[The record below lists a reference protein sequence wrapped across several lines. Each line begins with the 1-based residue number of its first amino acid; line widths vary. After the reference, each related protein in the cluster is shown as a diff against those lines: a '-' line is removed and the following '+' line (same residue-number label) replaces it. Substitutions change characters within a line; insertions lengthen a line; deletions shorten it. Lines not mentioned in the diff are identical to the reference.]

1 MNVLVTGAGG
11 MLGTDL
17 CADLSARGH
26 VVVATDVREP
36 FVPLDITDTKAVR
49 AAFAQHRPDAVIH
62 CAAWT
67 DVDGAEKNPDGAYKV
82 NALGSWNVATVCAE
96 TNVWMAHVS
105 TDFVFDGEK
114 GAPYTEFDATNPLGH
129 YGASKEAAER
139 LVRQTLPARH
149 VIARTAWLYGVQG
162 KNLPYVILNAAKTR
176 PELSFVSDQIV
187 CPTHTKDLSR
197 KLIDLIEDPLPG
209 TYHVCSAGSCSLY
222 EFAQAVVAGAGL
234 TTPVVPTTL
243 AEFEEKYHPPTRRPR
258 ATPLRRLA
266 LEMRGM
272 DDLPTWDDALRQ
284 FLALVPP
291 EKK

>member
-1 MNVLVTGAGG
+1 M
-11 MLGTDL
+11 
-17 CADLSARGH
+17 
-26 VVVATDVREP
+26 
-36 FVPLDITDTKAVR
+36 
-49 AAFAQHRPDAVIH
+49 
-62 CAAWT
+62 
-67 DVDGAEKNPDGAYKV
+67 
-82 NALGSWNVATVCAE
+82 
-96 TNVWMAHVS
+96 
-105 TDFVFDGEK
+105 
-114 GAPYTEFDATNPLGH
+114 
-129 YGASKEAAER
+129 
-139 LVRQTLPARH
+139 
-149 VIARTAWLYGVQG
+149 
-162 KNLPYVILNAAKTR
+162 
-176 PELSFVSDQIV
+176 SDQIV

>member
-1 MNVLVTGAGG
+1 

-17 CADLSARGH
+17 CADLAARGH
-26 VVVATDVREP
+26 DVVATDVREP
-36 FVPLDITDTKAVR
+36 WVPLDITDTQAVR
-49 AAFAQHRPDAVIH
+49 AALAAHGPDAVIH

-67 DVDGAEKNPDGAYKV
+67 DVDGAEKNPNGAYKV
-82 NALGSWNVATVCAE
+82 NALGSWNLAAACADA
-96 TNVWMAHVS
+96 NLWMAHVS

-114 GAPYTEFDATNPLGH
+114 NAPYDEFDAPHPLGH

-149 VIARTAWLYGVQG
+149 IIARTAWLYGVHG
-162 KNLPYVILNAAKTR
+162 KNLPYVIMNAARTR

-209 TYHVCSAGSCSLY
+209 TYHVCSAGACSLF
-222 EFAQAVVAGAGL
+222 EFAQAVVAEAGL
-234 TTPVVPTTL
+234 TTPVVSTTL
-243 AEFEEKYHPPTRRPR
+243 AEFEAKFKPPTRRPR

-272 DDLPTWDDALRQ
+272 DDLPSWQDALRQ
-284 FLALVPP
+284 FFALVPAD
-291 EKK
+291 KR